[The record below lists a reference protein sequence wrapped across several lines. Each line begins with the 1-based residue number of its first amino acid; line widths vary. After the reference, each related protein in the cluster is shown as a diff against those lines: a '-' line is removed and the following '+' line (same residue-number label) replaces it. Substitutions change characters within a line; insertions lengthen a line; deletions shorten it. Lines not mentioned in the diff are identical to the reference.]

1 MSTTKERPF
10 GILNVEIRDFRGIA
24 DLTLP
29 WGDALGHP
37 NKVFVLAGTN
47 GSGKTTV
54 LEACL
59 LALGQHDLLLGP
71 WGKNAIRSGAKD
83 YSITIQI
90 QTSHGTYRGITTATG
105 DAEWNNE
112 DMSTKSLA
120 PAIPPIW
127 YFSSWRAP
135 KLTGALSITA
145 GTQGK
150 RPKDSEA
157 NRLERAKQYLVN
169 AKAHSF
175 MNGAHAPS
183 VYDDAIGKLNRVW
196 RNFYPGS
203 NQSFAV
209 EPISRAPEE
218 GFDVYLKDG
227 GHERISVD
235 FLSSGQLEIF
245 GFFAAIIE
253 AKEPPQLVVM
263 DEPELHL
270 DPAWHTL
277 FVRSMRESFPE
288 TQFLLATHSPDIYDS
303 VYSFQ
308 RRLLLPDD
316 DPRLKAWRK
325 EIQGATP

>member
-1 MSTTKERPF
+1 MPF
-10 GILNVEIRDFRGIA
+10 GILSVRICDFRGIA

-29 WGDALGHP
+29 WGDALGHR
-37 NKVFVLAGTN
+37 NEVFVLAGPN

-59 LALGQHDLLLGP
+59 LALGQQELLLGP
-71 WGKNAIRSGAKD
+71 WGKNAIRSGAKN
-83 YSITIQI
+83 YSITILI
-90 QTSHGTYRGITTATG
+90 QTSHGQYRGIITAKG
-105 DAEWNNE
+105 EAVWNNE
-112 DMSTKSLA
+112 DKSLKSMT

-145 GTQGK
+145 GKKGK
-150 RPKDSEA
+150 RPKYTEA
-157 NRLERAKQYLVN
+157 NRLWHAKQYLVN

-175 MNGAHAPS
+175 MNGAQTPS
-183 VYDDAIGKLNRVW
+183 LFDEAIGKLNKIW
-196 RNFYPGS
+196 SNFYPNS
-203 NQSFAV
+203 NRSFIV
-209 EPISRAPEE
+209 EAIGKDPEE
-218 GFDVYLKDG
+218 GFDVYLTGK

-245 GFFAAIIE
+245 TFFAAIIE
-253 AKEPPQLVVM
+253 AKEKPQLVVM

-308 RRLLLPDD
+308 RKLLLPED
-316 DPRLKAWRK
+316 DPRLKAWHK
-325 EIQGATP
+325 EPQGAVP